1 MKAKSSDLCLM
12 LKRKCQKRDVK
23 GGASVKMPVGEGALG
38 CCEQS
43 RSGLAA
49 SSRVRRW
56 AFNRREPWGR
66 LSFLR
71 ALHRTFSRE
80 LNLIWRRGFINWAL
94 GEGLEATM
102 VAGWLTHVVTPSVME
117 GSGVYGG
124 CAGAL
129 LWPGRT

>member
-1 MKAKSSDLCLM
+1 M
-12 LKRKCQKRDVK
+12 LKRKCWKRDVK
-23 GGASVKMPVGEGALG
+23 GGASVKVPVREGALG

-56 AFNRREPWGR
+56 EFDRRDPWGR

-71 ALHRTFSRE
+71 TLHRKFSRE
-80 LNLIWRRGFINWAL
+80 LNLIWRRGVINWAL
-94 GEGLEATM
+94 GGRSEATM
-102 VAGWLTHVVTPSVME
+102 VAGWLTHVVTLSVME
-117 GSGVYGG
+117 ESGVYGG

-129 LWPGRT
+129 L